1 MLISFDRTNFPL
13 IAVEEVGIE
22 AHLLPVTKCQFEQ
35 FLAEAGEV
43 SRSHYR
49 QMLRL
54 NPAIPPEEL
63 TPDNREQLFVT
74 GILPAEAQAFAEWLG
89 EGFDL
94 PTVKEWRAIYSALR
108 WTLPPRHDLAAELVA
123 GVTGAIL
130 AKLTDQISPCFMLD
144 LALMREGVVEW
155 VRHDDGWVGLGAPRP
170 QFHPNLWDPLNH
182 EVRPMQ
188 LDERLPYFGFRL
200 VRRGEWYLADR
211 GSARFID

>member
-1 MLISFDRTNFPL
+1 MLISFDRTNVPL
-13 IAVEEVGIE
+13 IAVAEVGIE

-35 FLAEAGEV
+35 FLAESGGV
-43 SRSHYR
+43 NRSLYR
-49 QMLRL
+49 RMLRL
-54 NPAIPPEEL
+54 NPSIPPEEL
-63 TPDNREQLFVT
+63 TLDNREQLFVT

-94 PTVKEWRAIYSALR
+94 PTVKEWRAIYGALR
-108 WTLPPRHDLAAELVA
+108 WTLPPRHSLSAELVA
-123 GVTGAIL
+123 GATGAIL
-130 AKLTDQISPCFMLD
+130 SRLEEQISPSFMLD
-144 LALMREGVVEW
+144 MALMREGVVEW
-155 VRHDDGWVGLGAPRP
+155 VRHEDGWVGLGAPRP